1 VIILINLNT
10 NNPAGGM
17 MEGISEQEI
26 NTMGKTETIEEFEG
40 YFNDN
45 PELYEL
51 RNDIR
56 GMLYRTLIPSYECT
70 LTEDDVIGELKF
82 IIYAGKNEWDKA
94 RYPEFK
100 QFLISNA
107 QNIIKAESDLLK
119 TQYGMNKSKKKKKA
133 KEEQGE
139 NSGDNTQRNTE
150 GTDDDNQANAM
161 EQEENSEVR
170 DEKSDEVIQANSEK
184 VGENRFKDGMTLY
197 TAKPRNRFYGLEHYK
212 ENDIDEVEKDH
223 TGKKENKVFDMRS
236 FVERNDL
243 SKFEGTVAVILQS
256 EKDSK
261 LLAIF
266 NGHMD
271 EKRPCVVMK
280 ECNMSKREYNNARRR
295 LLYRLR
301 QELPP
306 QYKSMIVGSILAHLI
321 IRCLFRM
328 NGYIH

>member
-1 VIILINLNT
+1 
-10 NNPAGGM
+10 
-17 MEGISEQEI
+17 
-26 NTMGKTETIEEFEG
+26 
-40 YFNDN
+40 
-45 PELYEL
+45 
-51 RNDIR
+51 
-56 GMLYRTLIPSYECT
+56 LIPSYECT

-150 GTDDDNQANAM
+150 GTDDDNQADAM
-161 EQEENSEVR
+161 EQEENSEVS
-170 DEKSDEVIQANSEK
+170 DEESDEVIQANFEK

-223 TGKKENKVFDMRS
+223 TGKKEDKVFDMRS

-280 ECNMSKREYNNARRR
+280 ECNMSKKEYNNARRR

-301 QELPP
+301 QELPL
-306 QYKSMIVGSILAHLI
+306 QYRGMLSLSILAYLI
-321 IRCLFRM
+321 TRYLSRIQGIF
-328 NGYIH
+328 Y